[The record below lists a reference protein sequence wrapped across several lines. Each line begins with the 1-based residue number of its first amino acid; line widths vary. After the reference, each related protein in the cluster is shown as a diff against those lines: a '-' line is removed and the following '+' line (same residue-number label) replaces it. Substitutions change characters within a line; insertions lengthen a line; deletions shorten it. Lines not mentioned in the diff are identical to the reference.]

1 MTNSIENSMQS
12 LKDNFNSLPKNVDT
26 FIDQSAS
33 EVCQMRQEK
42 QFDFWGQCKKV
53 WKSCIMYLILIE
65 IFECLF
71 EQELQKN
78 NVSYTPY

>member
-53 WKSCIMYLILIE
+53 RKSCKLG
-65 IFECLF
+65 LF
-71 EQELQKN
+71 DFDRN
-78 NVSYTPY
+78 IWMFVSYNPY